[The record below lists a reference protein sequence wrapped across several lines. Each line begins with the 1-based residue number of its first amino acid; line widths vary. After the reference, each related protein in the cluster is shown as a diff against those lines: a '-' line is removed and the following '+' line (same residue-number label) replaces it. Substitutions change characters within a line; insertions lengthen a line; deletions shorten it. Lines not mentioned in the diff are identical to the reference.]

1 MVSQVHSQNTLTEE
15 NRVKSFINAKGDTMV
30 IMAYEDARVLLKD
43 VLHYE
48 YADSLLSEYK
58 VRDSLNTST
67 IEMQKDVLMKLGEE
81 KLNLEQMNT
90 NLNEI
95 ITNKDKEISL
105 KDDIIK
111 EQKKEIRK
119 QKILKVIGFTAAVV
133 LPILTLILIL

>member
-1 MVSQVHSQNTLTEE
+1 
-15 NRVKSFINAKGDTMV
+15 MV

-67 IEMQKDVLMKLGEE
+67 IEMQKDVLMKMGEE
-81 KLNLEQMNT
+81 KLNLEQMNN